1 MGAGL
6 DLHGRRKA
14 GTEFPVDISLALI
27 ATESGT
33 IVVAAIRD
41 LTERRREQ
49 AAQAHL
55 AAIVESTNDAVAATD
70 LAGIVSSW
78 NPGAERLLGFS
89 AAEMIG
95 RSIFTVVDDAF
106 TAPMAAAR
114 ERVGAGEQVGP
125 FGTRRGD
132 TDGQVGNAAGGERGG

>member
-78 NPGAERLLGFS
+78 NPGAERLLGFR
-89 AAEMIG
+89 AEETG
-95 RSIFTVVDDAF
+95 RASC
-106 TAPMAAAR
+106 R
-114 ERVGAGEQVGP
+114 GRVCPYV
-125 FGTRRGD
+125 
-132 TDGQVGNAAGGERGG
+132 

>member
-6 DLHGRRKA
+6 DLHGRRKD
-14 GTEFPVDISLALI
+14 GTEFPVDISLAPI

-78 NPGAERLLGFS
+78 NPGAERSEERRVGKECVS
-89 AAEMIG
+89 TG
-95 RSIFTVVDDAF
+95 RSGW
-106 TAPMAAAR
+106 AP
-114 ERVGAGEQVGP
+114 QH
-125 FGTRRGD
+125 
-132 TDGQVGNAAGGERGG
+132 